1 MASGEARRGPLGITQ
16 EWGRHQAVE
25 SLEGTMTVRVVHY
38 LNQFFAGEGGDE
50 AAGMPLRVVDGPVRS
65 GALLQELLGDR
76 GEVVG
81 TLVCGDN
88 YANEETESAL
98 NAAGEA
104 LDRLK
109 PDVVIAGPAFNAGR
123 YGLACGEIG
132 QLAERRGI
140 KAVAAMH
147 EENPGVAQHR
157 RDVYILKT
165 GESPTEM
172 KEAATKMASFAL
184 KLAMGEDVGPA
195 AEEGYVARTRKMVWA
210 SEPVAKRAM
219 DMLAA
224 KVNGRPFETEIPVIL
239 PDRVEP
245 ASPIA
250 DMTKATI
257 ALVTTGGL
265 IPRGNPE
272 RQTAGNPERYYTYS
286 IEGMTALDGSDW
298 EAYHGGYFN
307 GTASDNPN
315 YILPLQQLRMLEDQG
330 VVGSIH
336 PTLFTMPGVG
346 TPVPKSRRLG
356 SQIAEELVEN
366 DVDGALLVAT

>member
-1 MASGEARRGPLGITQ
+1 
-16 EWGRHQAVE
+16 
-25 SLEGTMTVRVVHY
+25 MTVRVVHY

-50 AAGMPLRVVDGPVRS
+50 AAGMPLKAVDGPVRS
-65 GALLQELLGDR
+65 GTLLQGILGDQ

-88 YANEETESAL
+88 YANEETEAAL
-98 NAAGEA
+98 EAAGEA
-104 LDRLK
+104 MERFK
-109 PDVVIAGPAFNAGR
+109 PDVLIAGPAFNAGR

-132 QLAERRGI
+132 KLAESRGI
-140 KAVAAMH
+140 RAVAAMH

-172 KEAATKMASFAL
+172 KDAVTHMAAFAL
-184 KLAMGEDVGPA
+184 KLVGGEEIGPA
-195 AEEGYVARTRKMVWA
+195 AEEGYAARTRKIVR
-210 SEPVAKRAM
+210 SPEPIAKRAI

-224 KVNGRPFETEIPVIL
+224 KVNGRPFQTEIPVIL

-245 ASPIA
+245 AAPIA
-250 DMTKATI
+250 DMSTARI

-272 RQTAGNPERYYTYS
+272 RQTAGNPEQYYTYS
-286 IEGMTALDGSDW
+286 IEGMTELDGSDW
-298 EAYHGGYFN
+298 EAFHGGYFN

-315 YILPLQQLRMLEDQG
+315 YILPLQQLRTLEDRG
-330 VVGSIH
+330 VVGSIYE
-336 PTLFTMPGVG
+336 TLFTMPGVG
-346 TPVPKSRRLG
+346 TSVPKARRLG
-356 SQIAEELVEN
+356 SQIAEELVEQ

>member
-1 MASGEARRGPLGITQ
+1 
-16 EWGRHQAVE
+16 
-25 SLEGTMTVRVVHY
+25 MTVRIVHY

-50 AAGMPLRVVDGPVRS
+50 AAGMPLKVVDGPIRS
-65 GALLQELLGDR
+65 GTLLQSILGDQ

-88 YANEETESAL
+88 YANEETEAAL
-98 NAAGEA
+98 EAAGEA
-104 LDRLK
+104 LDRFK

-132 QLAERRGI
+132 KLAESRGI
-140 KAVAAMH
+140 KAVAAMY

-172 KEAATKMASFAL
+172 KEAVTHMAAFAL
-184 KLAMGEDVGPA
+184 KLARGEEIGPA
-195 AEEGYVARTRKMVWA
+195 VEEGYAGRTRRIVR
-210 SEPVAKRAM
+210 SPEPIARRAIE
-219 DMLAA
+219 MLAA
-224 KVNGRPFETEIPVIL
+224 KVNGRPFQTEIPVIL

-245 ASPIA
+245 ASPIV
-250 DMTKATI
+250 DMSTARI

-272 RQTAGNPERYYTYS
+272 RQTAGNPEQYYTYS
-286 IEGMTALDGSDW
+286 IEGMTALDGNDW
-298 EAYHGGYFN
+298 EAFHGGYFN

-315 YILPLQQLRMLEDQG
+315 YILPLAQLRTLQDQG
-330 VVGSIH
+330 VVGSIYE
-336 PTLFTMPGVG
+336 TLFTMPGVG
-346 TPVPKSRRLG
+346 TPVPKARRMG
-356 SQIAEELVEN
+356 AQIADELVAQE
-366 DVDGALLVAT
+366 VDGALLVAT